1 MAKRLTR
8 LQVDEVSVVDKA
20 ANGKRFLILKAAHGG
35 PDTKAPNGAFERLQ
49 QRLRKAAGRSGPTTE
64 VDEMTPE
71 DIKKAIAEGA
81 VEALAPMQER
91 IEKLETALAERQA
104 SSDDGAQQVTK
115 ADQETGAT
123 AEQATVPSAEDIA
136 KMVTAGVTEAL
147 KPLADRIEKLENI
160 EGVRQSG
167 QDDAGAHQVAKNA
180 GGFWEGSG
188 LLMG

>member
-64 VDEMTPE
+64 VDEMTAE
-71 DIKKAIAEGA
+71 EIQKAIADGA
-81 VEALAPMQER
+81 AQALAPIHER
-91 IEKLETALAERQA
+91 IEKLESALTAK
-104 SSDDGAQQVTK
+104 DDEAPDPVEK
-115 ADQETGAT
+115 ADDQADDQPTGPT
-123 AEQATVPSAEDIA
+123 AEEIG
-136 KMVTAGVTEAL
+136 KMVTDGVTAAV
-147 KPLADRIEKLENI
+147 KPLADRIEKLESI

-167 QDDAGAHQVAKNA
+167 LDEGGAHQVTKSA
-180 GGFWEGSG
+180 GSIWEGSG
-188 LLMG
+188 LLL